1 MAKVLI
7 GNFKGPQGVQG
18 PKGDTGAQGPTGA
31 TGATGAK
38 GEKGDT
44 GAQGPVGAA
53 GAAGQRGSLWYTG
66 TAVTGTSTT
75 AAVFAGTGIANALV
89 GDMYLNT
96 STSGTYCCTV
106 AGAASTAK
114 WTYTGSIK
122 GQKGDAPALTNNL
135 LATVAGTAL
144 DAAQGKVLDDKITEV
159 NRKLTWEP
167 FALISGLAAFKRDND
182 IYVTGDFVANDTG
195 WVNICNMPSGTYPK
209 DYNARSVGVRDST
222 NTACLISTDT
232 SGLLRAFITTTGSYY
247 FDIFYKV

>member
-7 GNFKGPQGVQG
+7 GNFKGPQGIQG

-44 GAQGPVGAA
+44 GAQGPAGAA

-96 STSGTYCCTV
+96 STSGTYRCTV
-106 AGAASTAK
+106 AGAASAAK
-114 WTYTGSIK
+114 WTYAGSIK
-122 GQKGDAPALTNNL
+122 GQKGDTPSLTNNL
-135 LATVAGTAL
+135 LTTVAGTAL
-144 DAAQGKVLDDKITEV
+144 DAVQGKALNDKITEV
-159 NRKLTWEP
+159 NRNLSETINS
-167 FALISGLAAFKRDND
+167 LIKTERVS
-182 IYVTGDFVANDTG
+182 VTAN
-195 WVNICNMPSGTYPK
+195 N
-209 DYNARSVGVRDST
+209 
-222 NTACLISTDT
+222 
-232 SGLLRAFITTTGSYY
+232 TTTAAITLSSEPTLVISVYADGGSPVVIDRISSPTGNNITLH
-247 FDIFYKV
+247 FRENLTADTRFKVVYV

>member
-7 GNFKGPQGVQG
+7 GNFRGPQGVQG

-44 GAQGPVGAA
+44 GAQGPS

-96 STSGTYCCTV
+96 STSGTYRCTV
-106 AGAASTAK
+106 AGAPATAK

-122 GQKGDAPALTNNL
+122 GQKGDTPALTNNL

-144 DAAQGKVLDDKITEV
+144 DAVQGKALDDRITEV
-159 NRKLTWEP
+159 NRKLPQGDCDIRIGSAKITCQP
-167 FALISGLAAFKRDND
+167 NAL
-182 IYVTGDFVANDTG
+182 
-195 WVNICNMPSGTYPK
+195 
-209 DYNARSVGVRDST
+209 ST
-222 NTACLISTDT
+222 VDMTDT
-232 SGLLRAFITTTGSYY
+232 ILNAFNWSTISVLIPVLHSSIPHVLSISNMGGT
-247 FDIFYKV
+247 FYVYNNGGTQYDNVTVFYIAVGC